1 MRKLAFL
8 ILCTGCIAYRPRPV
22 SVAQNAEALLSR
34 SLDPSR
40 RWTPEELRTAALELH
55 PDLAVA
61 RADLASAQAA
71 IRAAAERPNPT
82 LSAGVEHKGDSGSV
96 SPWVTTLSLDLPFET
111 AGKRGARMREATA
124 LSKEA
129 AANVDQAIWTARSDV
144 GRAIV
149 DLARSTSLRAARE
162 NEAKLREEI
171 VAILARRLEAGE
183 SASPDLFRVRAEQRV
198 AIAAALAE
206 AAKIDAA
213 RDALATAIGIPRAA
227 LPTDIDL
234 AHVGDATPAR
244 DDASLYELALTA
256 RPDVLAALAHYDALD
271 ATYRLEVKKQYPD
284 VHVSPGIGWDQG
296 AFKWTLGA
304 AAELPIFNRH
314 EGSIARA
321 EAERAKAAAQL
332 LAVQAK
338 VIGTVD
344 AARTRERT
352 ARARLAAAAR
362 VVESRQALVASGR
375 KQFAAGEIDR
385 LVLRQLEA
393 ESAAAEA
400 DRVDARFDV
409 AAALVEL
416 EAAIEQPLGGEK

>member
-1 MRKLAFL
+1 MRKLVFL
-8 ILCTGCIAYRPRPV
+8 ILCTGCIAYQPRPV
-22 SVAQNAEALLSR
+22 SVAENADALLSR

-40 RWTPEELRTAALELH
+40 RWTPEQLRTAALELH

-61 RADLASAQAA
+61 RAELASAQAA
-71 IRAAAERPNPT
+71 IRAATERPNPT
-82 LSAGVEHKGDSGSV
+82 LSAGVEHKGGSGDV

-111 AGKRGARMREATA
+111 AGKRGARIREATA
-124 LSKEA
+124 LSNEA
-129 AANVDQAIWTARSDV
+129 AANVDQAIWTVRSDV
-144 GRAIV
+144 SRAIV
-149 DLARSTSLRAARE
+149 DLARNTSLRAARE
-162 NEAKLREEI
+162 HEATLREEI
-171 VAILARRLEAGE
+171 VAIYARRLEVGE

-198 AIAAALAE
+198 AAAISLAE
-206 AAKIDAA
+206 AAKSDTA

-227 LPTDIDL
+227 LPNDIDL
-234 AHVGDATPAR
+234 AHVGDATSPR
-244 DDASLYELALTA
+244 DEASLCKLALTA

-271 ATYRLEVKKQYPD
+271 ATYRLEVKRQYPD
-284 VHVSPGIGWDQG
+284 FHVSPGIGWDQG

-314 EGSIARA
+314 EGPIARA

-352 ARARLAAAAR
+352 ARARLAAASQ
-362 VVESRQALVASGR
+362 VVESREALVAAGR

-385 LVLRQLEA
+385 LAMRQLEA

-416 EAAIEQPLGGEK
+416 EAAIEQPLGGER